1 VEVISRPTVF
11 IDVGAS
17 DDRQAVWSGT
27 GSVLVALEGVRKSW
41 GDHVVLDGVDLEIPA
56 GAVIGVAGG
65 NGAGK
70 TTLLRIATGIILP
83 DEGTTR
89 FRRVDIEQDRA
100 SYRKEIGFLSAGDR
114 GLYARLTVR
123 QNLDFWG
130 GLAGLP
136 RRQRRRRIGDVLS
149 EFEIVEFADRRVD
162 RLSMGQRQRVRLA
175 MTFLHEPTIVF
186 LDEPK
191 TSLDE
196 AGVSLLN
203 AAVARLVD
211 QGGAV
216 LWISPEIEESIVAQS
231 WVLRKGELEAFIS
244 GASGLAS
251 AEVPSGIS

>member
-1 VEVISRPTVF
+1 MAT
-11 IDVGAS
+11 S
-17 DDRQAVWSGT
+17 DDRHAEWSGT
-27 GSVLVALEGVRKSW
+27 GSVLVALKSVRKRW
-41 GDHVVLDGVDLEIPA
+41 GDHVVLDGVDLDIPV
-56 GAVIGVAGG
+56 GAVLGVAGG

-83 DEGTTR
+83 DEGTIR
-89 FRRVDIEQDRA
+89 FRGVDIEQDRA
-100 SYRKEIGFLSAGDR
+100 SYRQAIGFLSAGDR

-136 RRQRRRRIGDVLS
+136 RRKRRRRIGDVLS

-175 MTFLHEPTIVF
+175 MTFLQEPTIVF

-203 AAVARLVD
+203 AAVARLIGR
-211 QGGAV
+211 GGAV
-216 LWISPEIEESIVAQS
+216 LWVSPEVEESFVDQS
-231 WVLRKGELEAFIS
+231 WVLHAGELGAFVS
-244 GASGLAS
+244 GAIGSGHS
-251 AEVPSGIS
+251 EVPSGIS